1 MDSCAGG
8 AMRRRSPR
16 GLLATAAA
24 MAVAAAVAPKRFLGQ
39 AWAVTATTPSVASH
53 RLAHSRRAHS
63 MRSRPAATAPT
74 PRNPSGPP
82 WGLSAA
88 RPAKAC
94 LVALAATNAASK
106 ARKRRRRNL
115 DGIVDRPPPEEPKL
129 TKREQAAI
137 MQPEDVAR
145 KLGVEDEDRAE
156 MAKEKRDLR
165 GRVKVQEVDP
175 IKELVEGDDPT
186 FFGAPFIWVQLA
198 HVFVALTFVLVA
210 IGGNDDELSV
220 WAQPPVV
227 TNAVRQGLI
236 LITFVNLGLAAFTFW
251 EEDKL
256 GKNRI
261 DAVGWGLKV
270 ALLGGVATWQ
280 RNWRN
285 RPSTMKKSQSR
296 MKDKTPKASG
306 MAR

>member
-1 MDSCAGG
+1 M
-8 AMRRRSPR
+8 
-16 GLLATAAA
+16 
-24 MAVAAAVAPKRFLGQ
+24 
-39 AWAVTATTPSVASH
+39 
-53 RLAHSRRAHS
+53 
-63 MRSRPAATAPT
+63 
-74 PRNPSGPP
+74 
-82 WGLSAA
+82 SAA

-94 LVALAATNAASK
+94 LVALAATNAASQ
-106 ARKRRRRNL
+106 ARKRRRRNP

-129 TKREQAAI
+129 TKREQAAM

-165 GRVKVQEVDP
+165 GRVKVKEADP
-175 IKELVEGDDPT
+175 IQELVEGDDPT

-198 HVFVALTFVLVA
+198 HVFVALTCVLFV

-220 WAQPPVV
+220 WAQPPIV
-227 TNAVRQGLI
+227 TNAIRQALI
-236 LITFVNLGLAAFTFW
+236 LITFVNFGLAAFTFW

-285 RPSTMKKSQSR
+285 RPSTMKKSQNR